1 MTIYEKIRGQVVSGT
16 FKSIAIVAF
25 ATIIVKIVG
34 FVKESFI
41 GGNFGMSG
49 LLDSYYI
56 LLLIPAFLRNVFIGA
71 FKAVFVP
78 GLVNSTDERDLF
90 SKSLIVA
97 LVFSFLLLAAGVIV
111 APYINDHLSRNYS
124 DEVKGLISDY
134 QLFFYVCIP
143 LWSVSSIL
151 TAVLD
156 VKKKFLFS
164 AFTPLVSGL
173 TIIIIIWLFEVD
185 ITYLYFGY
193 ILGSALELIYLLVI
207 CPMRIGLNTRHFW
220 TPELK
225 TVLSQFLPKLS
236 AGVIIGLNPVVD
248 QYFSTSISDG
258 AISVLNYGNKFP
270 AFIIAILSVSA
281 TNVLLPY
288 FSGLLKSSR
297 DLVLRDLKMKLLMFF
312 ALGVVLAG
320 LLALFGNELL
330 EFFFERGRFTSSDT
344 KRVYAVLLMYS
355 IQIPF
360 YVANIVVVRFLTAF
374 NLNGFT
380 VVSSSVAV
388 VVNALC
394 NYILIDQYGVKGIAL
409 STSIVIFVSFMMKY
423 VYVQYRFKK

>member
-1 MTIYEKIRGQVVSGT
+1 M
-16 FKSIAIVAF
+16 
-25 ATIIVKIVG
+25 
-34 FVKESFI
+34 
-41 GGNFGMSG
+41 
-49 LLDSYYI
+49 
-56 LLLIPAFLRNVFIGA
+56 
-71 FKAVFVP
+71 
-78 GLVNSTDERDLF
+78 
-90 SKSLIVA
+90 
-97 LVFSFLLLAAGVIV
+97 
-111 APYINDHLSRNYS
+111 
-124 DEVKGLISDY
+124 
-134 QLFFYVCIP
+134 
-143 LWSVSSIL
+143 
-151 TAVLD
+151 
-156 VKKKFLFS
+156 
-164 AFTPLVSGL
+164 
-173 TIIIIIWLFEVD
+173 
-185 ITYLYFGY
+185 
-193 ILGSALELIYLLVI
+193 
-207 CPMRIGLNTRHFW
+207 
-220 TPELK
+220 K